1 MAYLMKGM
9 HWNDRDTVRTKMPY
23 PVWVEPKHDDIRVRV
38 TVPRDH
44 NEPVRY
50 LSYAEK
56 PLNNLGYLDAM
67 FRSIAE
73 RFQCG
78 EFDCGFQVD
87 SNFNKTYRWVRSK
100 SVPADLEDCPTAMY
114 LYDLPNERFS
124 YVYRKGRVERICAY
138 AATQGWPLLYVS
150 HAVCNTEEEVLRWFG
165 IYRDQMY
172 EGAMVKQPEHRY
184 QIGKRTRDWLKLKP
198 EETADG
204 RIIAV
209 HEAIASVDQPDLC
222 IRVGDPLGRVG
233 SVTVK
238 LEDGSIAT
246 PHGIPHALGTD
257 MLLRPRKYIGEWCEF
272 AYMER
277 DRQSGYRHPVFRRL
291 RDPK

>member
-23 PVWVEPKHDDIRVRV
+23 PVFVEPKHDDIRVRV

-44 NEPVRY
+44 SKPVRY

-56 PLNNLGYLDAM
+56 PLNNLGYLDTM
-67 FRSIAE
+67 FRRIAE
-73 RFQCG
+73 KYAVG

-87 SNFNKTYRWVRSK
+87 ADFNKSYRWVRSK
-100 SVPADLEDCPTAMY
+100 AVPNDLKDCPTAMY
-114 LYDLPNERFS
+114 LYDLPQEMRS
-124 YVYRKGRVERICAY
+124 YVCRKGVIEHICAY
-138 AATQGWPLLYVS
+138 AASQGWPLLYVS
-150 HAVCNTEEEVLRWFG
+150 HAMCYTEDAVLRQYS

-172 EGAMVKQPEHRY
+172 EGAMVKQPAHRY
-184 QIGKRTRDWLKLKP
+184 HIGKRTRDWIKLKP

-204 RIIAV
+204 RIVAV
-209 HEAIASVDQPDLC
+209 HEAIASVDQPELC
-222 IRVGDPLGRVG
+222 IQAGDPLGRVG

-238 LEDGSIAT
+238 LEDGSMAT
-246 PHGIPHALGTD
+246 PHGIPHKLGID
-257 MLLRPRKYIGEWCEF
+257 MLLHPQKYVGEWCEF

-277 DRQSGYRHPVFRRL
+277 DRQNGYRHPVFRRL